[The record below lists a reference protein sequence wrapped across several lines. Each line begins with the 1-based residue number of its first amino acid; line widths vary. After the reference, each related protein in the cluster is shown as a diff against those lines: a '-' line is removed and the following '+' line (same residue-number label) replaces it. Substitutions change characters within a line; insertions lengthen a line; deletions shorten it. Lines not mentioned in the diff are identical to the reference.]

1 MNQQQIQEAI
11 DLLDSSIPR
20 EGARVK
26 LHQYGGGP
34 DEGQVI
40 ANEAG
45 FLRLGIE
52 FLKAAFAAPDSSGE
66 PNAVD
71 VDIDYLVTE
80 DSSINFHWF
89 ERRDLPS
96 AEPTSPGVP
105 HRSGTHRLQLYC
117 RGSPCSRW
125 VHHGC
130 ALARRI
136 TRRCSGPATARFN

>member
-1 MNQQQIQEAI
+1 VDQQQIQEAI

-52 FLKAAFAAPDSSGE
+52 FLKAAFAAPDSRGE
-66 PNAVD
+66 PNAVN

-80 DSSINFHWF
+80 DSSINFDWF
-89 ERRDLPS
+89 ERQDLPS
-96 AEPTSPGVP
+96 AEPTSPGSRIVP
-105 HRSGTHRLQLYC
+105 VLIG
-117 RGSPCSRW
+117 CSFIVAALLAVVGFITVVRW
-125 VHHGC
+125 
-130 ALARRI
+130 LA
-136 TRRCSGPATARFN
+136 A